1 MSGHDAEI
9 DQDTTPLPVPS
20 PAINP
25 GIATI
30 ETLLGWQFRKPG
42 LLREALTHRS
52 AAHEAQSTA
61 RGAGRGGRK
70 GRRPTQ
76 KGLGSNERL
85 EFIGDRVLGLL
96 MAEWL
101 IERYP
106 DEQEGKLGPRLAQ
119 LVSRPVLAAIA
130 IELGFREALDVAPHE
145 ERAGIRDAANV
156 LADAVE
162 AVLGATYLD
171 GGLEPARKFVRK
183 AWDGVMV
190 GQALPPKDPKTAL
203 QEWLLA
209 RALPLPVYTVSSAE
223 GPSHAP
229 RFVIRVEA
237 VGRSGVGEA
246 GAKRAA
252 ESLAAADLLG
262 QIS

>member
-1 MSGHDAEI
+1 MTTI
-9 DQDTTPLPVPS
+9 VPDTHEPAS
-20 PAINP
+20 PMALAM
-25 GIATI
+25 ATI
-30 ETLLGWQFRKPG
+30 EGVIGWRFRKSA

-52 AAHEAQSTA
+52 AAHEAQS
-61 RGAGRGGRK
+61 AGVAPGGGHKR
-70 GRRPTQ
+70 GRRTTQ

-101 IERYP
+101 ISRFP

-119 LVSRPVLAAIA
+119 LVSRPVLAQIA
-130 IELGFREALDVAPHE
+130 IDLGLREALYVAPHE

-156 LADAVE
+156 LADSVE

-171 GGLEPARKFVRK
+171 GGLEPARRLVHQ
-183 AWDGVMV
+183 AWNAAMT
-190 GQALPPKDPKTAL
+190 GQALPPKDAKTAL
-203 QEWLLA
+203 QEWLLGRGLA
-209 RALPLPVYTVSSAE
+209 LPVYTVASAE

-237 VGRSGVGEA
+237 NGRSGTGEA

-252 ESLAAADLLG
+252 ESLAASDLLS
-262 QIS
+262 QLA